1 METRAILTTCHGSRF
16 ASRDEKRD
24 IRSGKN
30 GQVVAR
36 VVSNRDKLL
45 PAEFIRSGR
54 KLMEDKN
61 SIIFPRKV

>member
-24 IRSGKN
+24 IRGGKN

-36 VVSNRDKLL
+36 VVC